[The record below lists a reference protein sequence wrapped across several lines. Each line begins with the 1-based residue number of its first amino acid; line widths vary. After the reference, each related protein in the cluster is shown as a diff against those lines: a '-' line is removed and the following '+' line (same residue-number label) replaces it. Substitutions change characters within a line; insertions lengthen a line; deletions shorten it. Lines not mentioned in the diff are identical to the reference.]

1 MEVNP
6 VPTPNDEYESLVE
19 KEDILVNRIETCTDT
34 IDAVLRSLYEK
45 DGPVHLQTVRDIVSA
60 MHEVQIKLER
70 ELLIVRAEKRLA
82 ARHMDRKPSGF
93 H

>member
-1 MEVNP
+1 MP
-6 VPTPNDEYESLVE
+6 APNDQYEALVE
-19 KEDILVNRIETCTDT
+19 QEDILVHRIKICSDMIET
-34 IDAVLRSLYEK
+34 VLQSLYEK

-60 MHEVQIKLER
+60 MHDVQVKLER

-82 ARHMDRKPSGF
+82 ARHMDRKPSGL

>member
-1 MEVNP
+1 M
-6 VPTPNDEYESLVE
+6 PTPHEEYESLVE
-19 KEDILVNRIETCTDT
+19 KEDILTNRIETCSYT
-34 IDAVLRSLYEK
+34 IDAVLQLLYEK
-45 DGPVHLQTVRDIVSA
+45 DGPIHLQTVRDIVSA

-82 ARHMDRKPSGF
+82 ARHMDRKPSSF